1 MKKILAILLS
11 TFALTVYSA
20 ENVTII
26 YSWTAADTA
35 ANYYRAMAE
44 SANRVQKKYNF
55 IVDYKPGAGGA
66 IAATHVAKTPNTIL
80 ATSSAF
86 FIRSNL
92 YPESGYN
99 QDNYKE
105 LLPVC
110 FGPFGISSAKY
121 KSWKEVPTNQ
131 HLTIGISGM
140 GTTTHLTAIQI
151 AKRYPNL
158 DIIAFKS
165 TSEAV
170 MSALTGQTDFA
181 VNLLGDSNQYET
193 DNNSKS
199 RLYVLG
205 IGGTKFINNHALLID
220 QGFGPAMARMG
231 SPAQLIVPLSVSDE
245 KYTEWRKILGDAV
258 KSPVGKKAI
267 AEDFCSPTREMLSE
281 DPVAYY
287 NESKHFWKKMTNG
300 IEVK

>member
-26 YSWTAADTA
+26 YSWSAADTA

-44 SANRVQKKYNF
+44 SANKAQQKYNF
-55 IVDYKPGAGGA
+55 LIDYKPGAGGA
-66 IAATHVAKTPNTIL
+66 IAAAHVAKTPNTIL

-121 KSWKEVPTNQ
+121 KSWKEVPKDKR
-131 HLTIGISGM
+131 LTIGMSGM

-151 AKRYPNL
+151 ANRYPNI

-165 TSEAV
+165 TSDAV
-170 MSALTGQTDFA
+170 MSALSGQTDFA
-181 VNLLGDSNQYET
+181 VNLLGDTTQYEKE
-193 DNNSKS
+193 NSTKS
-199 RLYVLG
+199 RMYVLG
-205 IGGTKFINNHALLID
+205 MGGTKSINNYPLLVN
-220 QGFGPAMARMG
+220 QGFGSAMARMG
-231 SPAQLIVPLSVSDE
+231 SPAQLIVPSTVPDE

-258 KSPVGKKAI
+258 QAPLAKKAI
-267 AEDFCSPTREMLSE
+267 AEDFCSPTREMLTE

-287 NESKHFWKKMTNG
+287 NESKNFWKKMTTG
-300 IEVK
+300 IDVK